1 MNKILIPLLLIL
13 PMTACNSMK
22 ENQFASTKL
31 AIANPASEYCIAQGG
46 KLIIKNEKNGQVG
59 YCNLPNGD
67 EIEEWEYYRDN
78 YSLCIAEKAATL
90 IGQKGLTEQQIQQIS
105 QAKVVRSVTS
115 GQAVTMDYREDRVTI
130 TLDPVNHTIIHANC
144 G

>member
-1 MNKILIPLLLIL
+1 MNKILISLLLIL

-46 KLIIKNEKNGQVG
+46 KLIIKNEKNGEVG

-78 YSLCIAEKAATL
+78 
-90 IGQKGLTEQQIQQIS
+90 
-105 QAKVVRSVTS
+105 
-115 GQAVTMDYREDRVTI
+115 
-130 TLDPVNHTIIHANC
+130 H
-144 G
+144 